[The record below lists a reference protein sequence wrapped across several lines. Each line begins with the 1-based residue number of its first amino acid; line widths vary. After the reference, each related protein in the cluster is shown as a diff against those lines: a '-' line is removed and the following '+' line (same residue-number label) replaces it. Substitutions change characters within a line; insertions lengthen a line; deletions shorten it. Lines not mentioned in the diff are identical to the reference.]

1 MIATTSRSAMNS
13 GREPGEPVHARLL
26 TVPKNWS
33 TVDESR
39 SSLGAGGSVPGVDS
53 GGAARGYDTG
63 STTNTTTGSSDDAV
77 AQVGHARGFEHPD

>member
-13 GREPGEPVHARLL
+13 GREPGEPVHGRLL

-39 SSLGAGGSVPGVDS
+39 SSLGAD
-53 GGAARGYDTG
+53 ARGYDTG

-77 AQVGHARGFEHPD
+77 AQVRHARGFEHPD